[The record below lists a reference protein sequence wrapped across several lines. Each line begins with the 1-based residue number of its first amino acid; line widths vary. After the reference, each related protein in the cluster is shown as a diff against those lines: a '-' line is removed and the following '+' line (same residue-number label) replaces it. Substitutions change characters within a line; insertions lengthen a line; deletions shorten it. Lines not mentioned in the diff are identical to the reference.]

1 VIRKTHAVFASQL
14 FAFITLA
21 VPFAG
26 EAASRDAAVGS
37 GEDAPQEIVVTSQKR
52 AEDIKDIPFSVRRC
66 GPARWRVIGRFADSS
81 IN

>member
-37 GEDAPQEIVVTSQKR
+37 GEDASLPDGGSSGDLRI
-52 AEDIKDIPFSVRRC
+52 RR
-66 GPARWRVIGRFADSS
+66 
-81 IN
+81 